1 MNCEL
6 CSREIPSKD
15 ISIHHLVP
23 KSRGGVNGGTSNLH
37 EICHRQ
43 IHALFDERELA
54 ILYNNVKSL
63 KEHRDIK
70 RFIGWISRK
79 DPGFTVKTRVSKKHR

>member
-6 CSREIPSKD
+6 CGREILSKD

-23 KSRGGVNGGTSNLH
+23 KSRGGVNGDISNLH

-70 RFIGWISRK
+70 RFIKWISGK
-79 DPGFTVKTRVSKKHR
+79 DPGFTVKTRVSKRHR